1 MSMNRLRDFILSELL
16 QAIQNQSS
24 TEIWKWI
31 DSHYKSSM
39 SLQVI
44 LYVKIK
50 TEYTTLFVLSEHE

>member
-31 DSHYKSSM
+31 ASHYKSSM

-44 LYVKIK
+44 LYVEIK
-50 TEYTTLFVLSEHE
+50 TEYTTLFVLLEHE